1 MKSINGRCMSTR
13 TEAGIDSLVK
23 VSRAQLMLAEELRR
37 LKA

>member
-1 MKSINGRCMSTR
+1 MSTR

-23 VSRAQLMLAEELRR
+23 VRRAQLMLAEELRR